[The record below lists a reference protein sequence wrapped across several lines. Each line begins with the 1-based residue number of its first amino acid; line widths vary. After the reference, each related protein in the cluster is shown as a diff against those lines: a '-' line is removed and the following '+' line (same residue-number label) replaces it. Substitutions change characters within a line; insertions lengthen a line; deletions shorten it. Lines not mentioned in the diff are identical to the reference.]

1 LCRGGVAGHMTP
13 APQSQHSSR
22 EKKLPPAKVN
32 QPQNGIKNTQTVMK
46 MLFIFHFL
54 YVVVK

>member
-1 LCRGGVAGHMTP
+1 VAGHMTP